1 MVTRK
6 TTVKKKTPKVYSRRA
21 QTGIAAAPV
30 NSYHWFNDYI
40 RTEVDKKEISSVVKS
55 YIKKNFPKEETKL
68 ALRAPEWMY
77 TGMPFLAS
85 IIAWKEKGF
94 PFPTDGSYEKT
105 LRKNIED
112 IIEAGRNKVDS
123 EEEVDN
129 DTERKPTLT
138 KKSPAEIV
146 KERASDFIAEIESV
160 IDIWGSGV
168 YLDIENYSPYNE
180 LQKIDAPYNLAKS
193 VMDYYTP
200 ILDEAIELV
209 NKKTPDLVEGFRH
222 MSVKQRREYLSLL
235 KRIVEDVEKY
245 LLSKKALRKTRKPKV
260 KTADKQIEK
269 LTYLKE
275 SAEFKLVSI
284 PAAQVIG
291 ASRLYLFNT
300 SSRILT
306 ELVCRLT
313 KGFEVKGTTIQ
324 GIDEEKSRQTLLRKP
339 NEFLP
344 IVQNKS
350 PLQINK
356 EWLTLTTK
364 SNPAN
369 GRVNKDTIL
378 LRALDR

>member
-85 IIAWKEKGF
+85 IISWKEKGF
-94 PFPTDGSYEKT
+94 PFPVAGSYEKT

-123 EEEVDN
+123 EEELDN
-129 DTERKPTLT
+129 DTERNPTLT

-146 KERASDFIAEIESV
+146 KERSSDFIAEIEAV

-168 YLDIENYSPYNE
+168 YFDIENYSPYNE

-222 MSVKQRREYLSLL
+222 MSAKQRREYLSLL

-291 ASRLYLFNT
+291 ASRLYLFNI

-306 ELVCRLT
+306 ELVCRLA